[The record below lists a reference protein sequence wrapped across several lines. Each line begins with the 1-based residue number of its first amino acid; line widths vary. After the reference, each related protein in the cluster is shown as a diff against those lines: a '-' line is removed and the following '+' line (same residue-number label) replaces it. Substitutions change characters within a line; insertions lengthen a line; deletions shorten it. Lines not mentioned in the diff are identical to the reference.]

1 MRGSALPLC
10 ESYLCPVLTKEQSD
24 TCVFYAIFF
33 FIFTLFSMTINV
45 FTEIK
50 KHKKHITAT
59 INVKK
64 THPVPEGRFSNVGLR
79 ISSP

>member
-1 MRGSALPLC
+1 
-10 ESYLCPVLTKEQSD
+10 
-24 TCVFYAIFF
+24 
-33 FIFTLFSMTINV
+33 MTINV